1 MRVEASH
8 GSLELCYDEFG
19 RSYRTPVYCFVD
31 PLNVIRPTTK
41 NLVHRK
47 LVSKKSS
54 LSSFYNQHISLRIR
68 INPGMFDLNIIAA
81 TSDTI
86 LDLKHLILEQSSQQ
100 VRFLQQMHVNLC
112 EDSSKSKYL
121 FFFDELL
128 FMTSILLSI
137 FISFTET
144 IRCLQTF
151 LSRQH
156 WPYLS
161 VRKSAKELCTWV
173 KNLKMPR

>member
-8 GSLELCYDEFG
+8 GSLELCHDEFG

-100 VRFLQQMHVNLC
+100 VRYLQNMHVKL
-112 EDSSKSKYL
+112 
-121 FFFDELL
+121 
-128 FMTSILLSI
+128 
-137 FISFTET
+137 
-144 IRCLQTF
+144 
-151 LSRQH
+151 
-156 WPYLS
+156 
-161 VRKSAKELCTWV
+161 
-173 KNLKMPR
+173 

>member
-8 GSLELCYDEFG
+8 GSLELCHDEFG
-19 RSYRTPVYCFVD
+19 RSYKTPIYCFVD

-68 INPGMFDLNIIAA
+68 INPGMFDLNIVAA

-100 VRFLQQMHVNLC
+100 VRYLHYVHGKL
-112 EDSSKSKYL
+112 SK
-121 FFFDELL
+121 FFE
-128 FMTSILLSI
+128 M
-137 FISFTET
+137 E
-144 IRCLQTF
+144 
-151 LSRQH
+151 
-156 WPYLS
+156 
-161 VRKSAKELCTWV
+161 V
-173 KNLKMPR
+173 